1 MNASKIKGHDSLRVK
16 PYPSFI
22 IITIINNNS
31 NRNNNNTTT
40 APTNIFTFQRYQ
52 ITTSHLCKRS
62 SKI

>member
-16 PYPSFI
+16 QHPSFI
-22 IITIINNNS
+22 IITIINNNR
-31 NRNNNNTTT
+31 NRNNNNTT
-40 APTNIFTFQRYQ
+40 APTNIFTIQRYQ